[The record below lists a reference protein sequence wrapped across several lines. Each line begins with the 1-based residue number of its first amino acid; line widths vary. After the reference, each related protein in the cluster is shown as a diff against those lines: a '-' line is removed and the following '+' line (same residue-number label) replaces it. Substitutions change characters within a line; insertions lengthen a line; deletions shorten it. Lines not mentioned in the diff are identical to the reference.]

1 LTRFFNLTSKES
13 ENKLTTEVKG
23 TQHLLSKYA
32 LTKEQH
38 LGFEA
43 AA

>member
-1 LTRFFNLTSKES
+1 MASREQEKIV
-13 ENKLTTEVKG
+13 TTEVKG
-23 TQHLLSKYA
+23 TQHLLSKYGF
-32 LTKEQH
+32 TKEQH